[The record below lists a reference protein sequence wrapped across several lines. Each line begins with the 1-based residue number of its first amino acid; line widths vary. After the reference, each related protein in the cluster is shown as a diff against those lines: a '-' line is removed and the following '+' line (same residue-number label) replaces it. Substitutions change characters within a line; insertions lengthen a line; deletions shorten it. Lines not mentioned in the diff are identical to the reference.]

1 MSHLYINANVV
12 NNTNTLI
19 YLYQF
24 KTNCV
29 EMSILKFL
37 CKTIITFK
45 KKRIF
50 QLSLHVMKI
59 ERDIFFNHPLSLCN
73 FVLNGG

>member
-1 MSHLYINANVV
+1 MSHLNINANVV

-45 KKRIF
+45 KNKD
-50 QLSLHVMKI
+50 LSVVI
-59 ERDIFFNHPLSLCN
+59 ACDEN
-73 FVLNGG
+73 

>member
-37 CKTIITFK
+37 CKNK
-45 KKRIF
+45 KKKMD
-50 QLSLHVMKI
+50 LSVVI
-59 ERDIFFNHPLSLCN
+59 ACDEN
-73 FVLNGG
+73 